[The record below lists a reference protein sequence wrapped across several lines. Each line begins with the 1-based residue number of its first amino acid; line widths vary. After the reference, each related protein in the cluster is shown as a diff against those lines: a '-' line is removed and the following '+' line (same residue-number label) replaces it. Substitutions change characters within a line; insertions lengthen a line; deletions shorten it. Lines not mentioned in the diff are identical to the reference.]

1 MFDIKKFIKSFYYAF
16 SGIKE
21 LFLTENNFRIE
32 VIILL
37 FVLGLIIFFPLTITE
52 KIALIILTGLV
63 LVFEIFNTAI
73 EKILDIHKVYHP
85 EFDLNI
91 KFIKDIMASA
101 VLIGGLVLIGVIGV
115 ILYNYL

>member
-21 LFLTENNFRIE
+21 LFFTENNFRIE
-32 VIILL
+32 FLILIFIIA
-37 FVLGLIIFFPLTITE
+37 LIVYFPLAVVE
-52 KIALIILTGLV
+52 KIALIILIGFILI
-63 LVFEIFNTAI
+63 FEIFNTAI

-101 VLIGGLVLIGVIGV
+101 VLIGGLALLGVIGV

>member
-1 MFDIKKFIKSFYYAF
+1 MLDLKKFFKSFGYAF

-21 LFLTENNFRIE
+21 LLLTENNFRVE
-32 VIILL
+32 VLILMFIL
-37 FVLGLIIFFPLTITE
+37 VLIIFFPLTVLE
-52 KIALIILTGLV
+52 KIALIVLIGLV
-63 LVFEIFNTAI
+63 LVFEIINTAI

-85 EFDLNI
+85 EYDLNI

-101 VLIGGLVLIGVIGV
+101 VLIGGLVLLGVVGA

>member
-1 MFDIKKFIKSFYYAF
+1 MSFNYAF

-21 LFLTENNFRIE
+21 LFLTENSFRVEILILI
-32 VIILL
+32 VIIT
-37 FVLGLIIFFPLTITE
+37 FIIYFPLTTME
-52 KIALIILTGLV
+52 RVVLIILIGGILI
-63 LVFEIFNTAI
+63 FEIFNTAV

-101 VLIGGLVLIGVIGV
+101 VLIGGLVLLGAVGA
-115 ILYNYL
+115 ILANYL